1 MALRGASAVVIA
13 IRILQFREIQK
24 NVCSIGVLLVLAPS
38 PKPTKHE
45 KVMAMLEELSKQF
58 EGFQDMMKQ
67 SLDKLCALE

>member
-1 MALRGASAVVIA
+1 MKECSSDCNQDPSVPRD
-13 IRILQFREIQK
+13 QK
-24 NVCSIGVLLVLAPS
+24 KIVCSIGVLLVLAPS